1 VPNGDHLPTY
11 AQVNVGISHMFEVA
25 SAGSVTVR
33 VDAINVLDAKYE
45 IRNGTGIGVGAPQW
59 GPRRGFFLGITK
71 SL

>member
-1 VPNGDHLPTY
+1 MHRSMSAFLTC
-11 AQVNVGISHMFEVA
+11 SEVA

-45 IRNGTGIGVGAPQW
+45 IRNGTGIGVGVPQW